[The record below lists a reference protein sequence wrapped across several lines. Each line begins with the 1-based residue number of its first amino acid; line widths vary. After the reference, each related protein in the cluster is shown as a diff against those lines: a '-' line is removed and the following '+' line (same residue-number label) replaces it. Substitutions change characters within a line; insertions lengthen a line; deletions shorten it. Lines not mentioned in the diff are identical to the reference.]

1 MWVDHSLT
9 PRLPNSPTPQL
20 AKSPS
25 SQLASLSAAATDVMM
40 QMGSCHHVICCLCA
54 TRGRLVFVKCEG
66 GGTHRAL
73 VLGGACMCM
82 HMPQPANSP
91 THFPVRMVIEPHR
104 ILSYHLPLL
113 RPHLKTPRLPNSLT
127 HLGTLPHA
135 RPILQ
140 CSRSLTP
147 GPSYSLTP
155 QLPRHTNPPFYKPT
169 TS

>member
-9 PRLPNSPTPQL
+9 PRLPNSPTP
-20 AKSPS
+20 
-25 SQLASLSAAATDVMM
+25 QLASLSAAATDVMM

-82 HMPQPANSP
+82 HMPQPANSL

-104 ILSYHLPLL
+104 VLSYHLPTTA
-113 RPHLKTPRLPNSLT
+113 PPTSQNS
-127 HLGTLPHA
+127 P
-135 RPILQ
+135 
-140 CSRSLTP
+140 
-147 GPSYSLTP
+147 TP
-155 QLPRHTNPPFYKPT
+155 QLPYSPRYSATRPPNPSGLPLPHSRALLLPNSPTPSPYKFT
-169 TS
+169 VL